1 MTWFGKDW
9 GAPVCRSVEHAATPV
24 GRHCERCKKP
34 IKKTDR
40 GIIIPAY
47 FVWHI
52 DCFVRSCG
60 GSQA

>member
-9 GAPVCRSVEHAATPV
+9 GAPVCRTVEHAETPV
-24 GRHCERCKKP
+24 GRHCERCKKK
-34 IKKTDR
+34 IKEGDR

-52 DCFVRSCG
+52 DCFVRCAEG
-60 GSQA
+60 PQ